1 MTYMEESK
9 KPNSA
14 LRDDN
19 NEIIG
24 NIPSELLIRS
34 NITIIAV
41 LAIILCLSVFV
52 PYKDTVSAPIHL
64 GINNGTCKCEA
75 FVVSS
80 CYGKKEKGQK
90 AKVTLDIYPRNE
102 FGTLSGHIVQLTD
115 RMYNGRY
122 CIKIDIDSLQ
132 FSYGRTARLLS
143 EMTGTAEIVT
153 SEEPVLCKVLPFTR
167 IFFKR

>member
-1 MTYMEESK
+1 MEESK

-52 PYKDTVSAPIHL
+52 PYI
-64 GINNGTCKCEA
+64 
-75 FVVSS
+75 
-80 CYGKKEKGQK
+80 
-90 AKVTLDIYPRNE
+90 
-102 FGTLSGHIVQLTD
+102 
-115 RMYNGRY
+115 
-122 CIKIDIDSLQ
+122 
-132 FSYGRTARLLS
+132 
-143 EMTGTAEIVT
+143 
-153 SEEPVLCKVLPFTR
+153 
-167 IFFKR
+167 

>member
-1 MTYMEESK
+1 MEESK

-52 PYKDTVSAPIHL
+52 HTVGQLYYVAGQCAKLVPR
-64 GINNGTCKCEA
+64 IN
-75 FVVSS
+75 V
-80 CYGKKEKGQK
+80 
-90 AKVTLDIYPRNE
+90 
-102 FGTLSGHIVQLTD
+102 
-115 RMYNGRY
+115 
-122 CIKIDIDSLQ
+122 
-132 FSYGRTARLLS
+132 
-143 EMTGTAEIVT
+143 
-153 SEEPVLCKVLPFTR
+153 
-167 IFFKR
+167 

>member
-1 MTYMEESK
+1 MEESK

-64 GINNGTCKCEA
+64 A
-75 FVVSS
+75 
-80 CYGKKEKGQK
+80 
-90 AKVTLDIYPRNE
+90 
-102 FGTLSGHIVQLTD
+102 IV
-115 RMYNGRY
+115 R
-122 CIKIDIDSLQ
+122 
-132 FSYGRTARLLS
+132 
-143 EMTGTAEIVT
+143 
-153 SEEPVLCKVLPFTR
+153 
-167 IFFKR
+167 